1 MRFMRSL
8 CTLWSV
14 VLIISL
20 GWAQRICQSPDSLY
34 VDATSSARTMQL
46 FIYVPPTTSEF
57 TVEIFDQADDEEVG
71 QPSSFV
77 LFAPDRSEAM
87 KLSNPQSKAWSE
99 YKVAVN
105 GRWGI
110 WRLMITGPQPTK
122 GRPNARNHFLVRT
135 IGDVDLF
142 AKPEPVVLARG
153 LRFAEPKFGGE
164 PVHRFTVQVPELARV
179 RFNFVR
185 PREEQTVE
193 VQLQPPEGVNAEQR
207 WGGLSRGSLE
217 FLEVTAPDLRGLWK
231 LTISNVKGIYALGIE
246 QELRLF
252 FADDVLMPMPQ
263 AVQVTTAIAGENQPA
278 AARLDI
284 TSPQTANEPYV
295 AFTDKD
301 GAGVLFLLPG
311 ITYRITA
318 SRGFEFEAQT
328 ISVSTDS
335 KSIGISIQRILRR
348 PDGWYCGDTHT
359 HTVYSDGNDTPA
371 QMVEAARGEG
381 LDWFVLTDHGA
392 GPTIKHVLM
401 AHQEALPLSE
411 PGRFAVIPGEEFTTP
426 NYHANIINGT
436 VLETPATP
444 LQQVIEAVLKAD
456 SDEHPITIKLN
467 HPHWS
472 GTPKTPE
479 LARQLE
485 KLPLIEVW
493 NDGGSDEVKKTISL
507 WWEMLNRGVIAFAAA
522 GTDSHNR
529 KSARLGH
536 RRTYVYLGDK
546 PLTAANIVKALREGC
561 SFLSRGT
568 LVLFTAD
575 GILPGG
581 TVSSTPIRVK
591 VWAQSVSPIDRIEI
605 VLNGEV
611 IHSFAVGGKT
621 EFSVEMDLAADNGW
635 SLVQVFREGDPIPVA
650 MTNPI
655 FIRIKEQ
662 R

>member
-1 MRFMRSL
+1 MRFIRSL
-8 CTLWSV
+8 CTLCLV
-14 VLIISL
+14 ALIISL
-20 GWAQRICQSPDSLY
+20 GWAQRVCQSPDSLY
-34 VDATSSARTMQL
+34 VDASSSARAMQL

-57 TVEIFDQADDEEVG
+57 TVAIFDQADDEEVG

-77 LFAPDRSEAM
+77 LFAPDRTEAM
-87 KLSNPQSKAWSE
+87 KLTNPQSKAWSE

-110 WRLMITGPQPTK
+110 WRLMVTGPQPMK

-135 IGDVDLF
+135 VGDVDLF
-142 AKPEPVVLARG
+142 VKPEPVVLARG
-153 LRFAEPKFGGE
+153 LRFSEPKFGGE
-164 PVHRFTVQVPELARV
+164 SVHRFTVQVPEVARV
-179 RFNFVR
+179 RFNFLR

-217 FLEVTAPDLRGLWK
+217 FLEVTAPNLQGLWK

-246 QELRLF
+246 QELRVF
-252 FADDVLMPMPQ
+252 FSDDILMPMPQ
-263 AVQVTTAIAGENQPA
+263 AVQVTTAIANENQLV

-284 TSPQTANEPYV
+284 TSPQTANESYV
-295 AFTDKD
+295 TFTDKD
-301 GAGVLFLLPG
+301 GVGVLFLLPG
-311 ITYRITA
+311 IAYRITA

-328 ISVSTDS
+328 ISATADLRSVSIT
-335 KSIGISIQRILRR
+335 IRRILRR
-348 PDGWYCGDTHT
+348 PEGWYCGDTHT

-392 GPTIKHVLM
+392 GPGIKHILT
-401 AHQEALPLSE
+401 AHQEALPFSE
-411 PGRFAVIPGEEFTTP
+411 PGKFIVIPGEEFTTP

-436 VLETPATP
+436 VSEISATP

-456 SDEHPITIKLN
+456 SDERPITIKLN

-485 KLPLIEVW
+485 RLPLIEIW
-493 NDGGSDEVKKTISL
+493 NDGDSDGIKKTILL
-507 WWEMLNRGVIAFAAA
+507 WWEMLNKGMTVFAVA

-529 KSARLGH
+529 KGARLGH
-536 RRTYVYLGDK
+536 RRTYVYLGNE
-546 PLTAANIVKALREGC
+546 PLTAASIVKALREGR
-561 SFLSRGT
+561 SFLSRGA
-568 LVLFTAD
+568 LVLFIAD
-575 GILPGG
+575 GALPGG
-581 TVSSTPIRVK
+581 TVSNSPMRVK
-591 VWAQSVSPIDRIEI
+591 VWAQSVFPIDRIEI

-611 IHSFAVGGKT
+611 VHTFAVGGKT
-621 EFSVEMDLAADNGW
+621 EFYGEVDLVAEGGW
-635 SLVQVFREGDPIPVA
+635 SLVQVFREGDPMPVA
-650 MTNPI
+650 MTNPV
-655 FIRIKEQ
+655 FIRIKK
-662 R
+662 

>member
-1 MRFMRSL
+1 
-8 CTLWSV
+8 
-14 VLIISL
+14 
-20 GWAQRICQSPDSLY
+20 
-34 VDATSSARTMQL
+34 
-46 FIYVPPTTSEF
+46 
-57 TVEIFDQADDEEVG
+57 
-71 QPSSFV
+71 
-77 LFAPDRSEAM
+77 
-87 KLSNPQSKAWSE
+87 
-99 YKVAVN
+99 
-105 GRWGI
+105 
-110 WRLMITGPQPTK
+110 
-122 GRPNARNHFLVRT
+122 
-135 IGDVDLF
+135 
-142 AKPEPVVLARG
+142 
-153 LRFAEPKFGGE
+153 
-164 PVHRFTVQVPELARV
+164 
-179 RFNFVR
+179 
-185 PREEQTVE
+185 
-193 VQLQPPEGVNAEQR
+193 
-207 WGGLSRGSLE
+207 
-217 FLEVTAPDLRGLWK
+217 
-231 LTISNVKGIYALGIE
+231 
-246 QELRLF
+246 
-252 FADDVLMPMPQ
+252 
-263 AVQVTTAIAGENQPA
+263 
-278 AARLDI
+278 
-284 TSPQTANEPYV
+284 
-295 AFTDKD
+295 
-301 GAGVLFLLPG
+301 
-311 ITYRITA
+311 
-318 SRGFEFEAQT
+318 
-328 ISVSTDS
+328 
-335 KSIGISIQRILRR
+335 
-348 PDGWYCGDTHT
+348 
-359 HTVYSDGNDTPA
+359 
-371 QMVEAARGEG
+371 MVEAARGEG

-392 GPTIKHVLM
+392 GPTINHVLM

-546 PLTAANIVKALREGC
+546 PLTAANIVKALREGR
-561 SFLSRGT
+561 SFLSPGT

-650 MTNPI
+650 MTNTI